1 LTIPARFGESAPL
14 SLGVEEEV
22 MILDGATFEQ
32 APAVERLVGAVDGAG
47 RLKTELFASVVELN
61 TRICESAEDA
71 LDAVRA
77 LRTAAAERAARH
89 GLVTAAAGTHPR
101 SVAEDQVI
109 APEKRY
115 RSFVEY
121 AGVSA
126 RRQGVNGLH
135 VHVGMASAHECYRV
149 LEGILPWLPLVLA
162 LSANS
167 PWLEGRETGLMSAR
181 AEVLAQLPR
190 SGAPPAFGSY
200 EGWERFVERFARA
213 GVPRAADYTSY
224 WWDVRPHP
232 TFGTLEIR
240 MPDQPTAP
248 GRTGD
253 LVALLQALCKAVA
266 DGPERPV
273 DPSARGDYQ
282 QNRWAALRYGPRAV
296 LLAPDGER
304 ALPAPE
310 LWRELVELVAAAA
323 GSLGTLRRL
332 ERIDAAACEGDRQLE
347 VGRANGLEAVCRD
360 LVNRTAVA

>member
-1 LTIPARFGESAPL
+1 LTIAARFGESAPF

-22 MILDGATFEQ
+22 MILDDATFEQ
-32 APAVERLVGAVDGAG
+32 VPAVERLVGEVAGVG

-61 TRICESAEDA
+61 TGICESAEDA
-71 LDAVRA
+71 AAAVDTLRA
-77 LRTAAAERAARH
+77 TAAERAAPH
-89 GLVTAAAGTHPR
+89 GLVIAAAGTHPH
-101 SVAEDQVI
+101 SVADEQAV

-115 RSFVEY
+115 RGFVKY
-121 AGVSA
+121 AGASA

-135 VHVGMASAHECYRV
+135 VHVGMATAAECYRV

-167 PWLEGRETGLMSAR
+167 PWFEGRETGLMSTR

-200 EGWERFVERFARA
+200 DGWERFVERFARA

-240 MPDQPTAP
+240 MPDQPTALE
-248 GRTGD
+248 RTAD

-266 DGPERPV
+266 DGPERAV
-273 DPSARGDYQ
+273 DPAARGDYQ
-282 QNRWAALRYGPRAV
+282 QNRWAALRFGPRAV

-304 ALPAPE
+304 ALPAHE
-310 LWRELVELVAAAA
+310 LWRELVQLVAQAAD
-323 GSLGTLRRL
+323 SLGTLDRL
-332 ERIDAAACEGDRQLE
+332 DRLDARTCEADRQLE
-347 VGRANGLEAVCRD
+347 VGRAEGLSAVCRD
-360 LVNRTAVA
+360 LVTRTAVA